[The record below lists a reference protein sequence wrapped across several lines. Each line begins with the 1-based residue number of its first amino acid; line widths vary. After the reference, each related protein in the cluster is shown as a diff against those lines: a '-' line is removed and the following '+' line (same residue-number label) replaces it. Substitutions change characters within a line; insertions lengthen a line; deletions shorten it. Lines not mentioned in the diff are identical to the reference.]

1 MSLAILRYLPVF
13 AHGLIAG
20 ALLVFTASGLTHG

>member
-1 MSLAILRYLPVF
+1 MSLAILRYLPIF

-20 ALLVFTASGLTHG
+20 VLLTLTASGFTHG

>member
-1 MSLAILRYLPVF
+1 MILSLLSYVPAF

-20 ALLVFTASGLTHG
+20 ALLAFTAAGFSHG

>member
-20 ALLVFTASGLTHG
+20 ALLALTTSGFTHG

>member
-1 MSLAILRYLPVF
+1 MSAAILRYAPVF

-20 ALLVFTASGLTHG
+20 ALLVFTVSGLTHG

>member
-20 ALLVFTASGLTHG
+20 ALLAFTAAGFSHG